1 MAPSSTDSILLMS
14 LLPWR
19 SENPMVKNVLPLWY
33 SAVYMSV
40 SLTSWYS
47 MVNSAT
53 VMIDHMMT
61 LV

>member
-1 MAPSSTDSILLMS
+1 MS

-19 SENPMVKNVLPLWY
+19 SEKPIVKNVLPLWY

-61 LV
+61 LA